1 MLRHLRLLL
10 IFIKQSLQ
18 KQLAY
23 RMDFMISAFVTFLW
37 SGLRIVFYKF
47 SFGFVGTIG
56 DWNFGRAMILTGV
69 FLSVMSI
76 YKIFFEE
83 SFNEFVHT
91 IYNGNLD
98 FILLKPVNSQIMIS
112 LRYIKLHG
120 ISRLLV
126 GIFVF
131 IWGARLE
138 GLHITFAHWLIFIL
152 MMLVGVIIYYS
163 IYFISLCSVF
173 YLGYIRNINFLFR
186 PILSMLFIPFDTI
199 LGGINAL
206 ISWIFPIV
214 FVATVPAR
222 VLFDVNPLQIL
233 QGLFLGILLLFLG
246 NLIWKQSLKNYASL
260 NS

>member
-1 MLRHLRLLL
+1 MLRHLKLIL
-10 IFIKQSLQ
+10 IFVKQSLQ

-23 RMDFMISAFVTFLW
+23 RLDFMISALITFLW
-37 SGLRIVFYKF
+37 SALRIIFYKF
-47 SFGFVGTIG
+47 SLSFAGTIG

-69 FLSVMSI
+69 FLSVMAI

-83 SFNEFVHT
+83 NFNKFVHT
-91 IYNGNLD
+91 IYNGELD

-112 LRYIKLHG
+112 FRHIKLHG

-131 IWGARLE
+131 IWGINLE
-138 GLHITFAHWLIFIL
+138 GLHLTFGHWLIFIL
-152 MMLVGVIIYYS
+152 MMLVGVVIYYS

-173 YLGYIRNINFLFR
+173 YLGYIHNINFLFK
-186 PILSMLFIPFDTI
+186 PILNMLFIPFDTI
-199 LGGINAL
+199 LGGLNAL

-214 FVATVPAR
+214 FIATVPAR
-222 VLFDVNPLQIL
+222 VLFDINVSQIL
-233 QGLFLGILLLFLG
+233 QGLFWAALLLFLS
-246 NLIWKQSLKNYASL
+246 NLIWRKSLKNYSSL